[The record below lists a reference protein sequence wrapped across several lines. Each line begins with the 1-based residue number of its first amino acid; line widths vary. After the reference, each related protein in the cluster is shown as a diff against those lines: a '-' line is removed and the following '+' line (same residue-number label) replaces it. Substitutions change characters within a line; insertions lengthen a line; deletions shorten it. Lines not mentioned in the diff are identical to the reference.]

1 MRFLLELKPEF
12 ANKLKQLSESCA
24 ICRPISR
31 KVLYPHFS
39 LFLVCFTSGIK
50 MRPDAMAVGRLL
62 VPAFIFLSSLILQT
76 KKLFNRSNSR
86 AGRVVGRLANGI
98 ISSIQ
103 SVQ

>member
-12 ANKLKQLSESCA
+12 ANKLTQLSETCA

-62 VPAFIFLSSLILQT
+62 VPAFIFLSSSHILQT

-86 AGRVVGRLANGI
+86 AGRL
-98 ISSIQ
+98 
-103 SVQ
+103 